1 MDSVWIAT
9 IRACL
14 NRCLDLAARFQRGD
28 GRKQIYL
35 IVMRGASV
43 VCGKRPV
50 PGAQSSVTAGS
61 SVRMTVAVS
70 AESLIK
76 AGRFVKTKKD
86 KTGHL
91 RYD

>member
-1 MDSVWIAT
+1 MPRSRSKV
-9 IRACL
+9 
-14 NRCLDLAARFQRGD
+14 QRGD

-43 VCGKRPV
+43 VSGKRPV
-50 PGAQSSVTAGS
+50 PGAQSSVTAVGS
-61 SVRMTVAVS
+61 SGRMTVAVS

-76 AGRFVKTKKD
+76 ARRFVKTEQD

-91 RYD
+91 RLR

>member
-1 MDSVWIAT
+1 MPRSRSKV
-9 IRACL
+9 
-14 NRCLDLAARFQRGD
+14 QRGD

-43 VCGKRPV
+43 VSGKQPV
-50 PGAQSSVTAGS
+50 PGARSSVTAVGS
-61 SVRMTVAVS
+61 SGRMTVAVS